1 MTLSFTTINRRNWRV
16 NNMPTNREV
25 YFSLLKLNN
34 KYLTRLVIK
43 SLLNDANGFFDE
55 ISLYK
60 VFDLK
65 CENYEQLMNKVE
77 RVKVGEP
84 FQYVLGYANF
94 IDQYFE
100 VNPHV
105 LIPRQ
110 ETEELVMSAKFLIE
124 KAFSKNASVSIADVC
139 TGSGCIAITLKKYF
153 PNALVYGTDIDE
165 ECLKVAKRNS
175 KGFKVDFLRGNLLDP
190 LINEKIKVD
199 VIISNPPYIEDKSEI
214 DEQVW
219 KYEPHIALLAKP
231 STHFYEE
238 IMKKADEILSNQGL
252 LLFEIGEDMEKPL
265 TEIVEKHFPKAKVMF
280 AKDIHNKTRFLYII
294 KEGEKNY
301 A

>member
-1 MTLSFTTINRRNWRV
+1 
-16 NNMPTNREV
+16 MPTNREI
-25 YFSLLKLNN
+25 YFDLLKSNN

-43 SLLNDANGFFDE
+43 SLLNDANGFLDE

-60 VFDLK
+60 SFDLS
-65 CENYEQLMNKVE
+65 CNNYDDLVKKIE
-77 RVKVGEP
+77 RVKNGEP

-110 ETEELVMSAKFLIE
+110 ETEELVIGAKLLIE
-124 KAFSKNASVSIADVC
+124 KVFSTSINLCIADIC
-139 TGSGCIAITLKKYF
+139 TGSGCIGVTLKKYF
-153 PNALVYGTDIDE
+153 PSAVVYGIDIDN
-165 ECLKVAKRNS
+165 ECLKVAQRNAKMS
-175 KGFKVDFLRGNLLDP
+175 EVIFLRGNMLDP
-190 LINEKIKVD
+190 LIQEGIKVD
-199 VIISNPPYIEDKSEI
+199 VIISNPPYIQNHEEI

-219 KYEPHIALLAKP
+219 KFEPHLALFAKP
-231 STHFYEE
+231 STFFYEE
-238 IMKKADEILSNQGL
+238 IIKKADEVLNENGL

-265 TEIVEKHFPKAKVMF
+265 AEIVEKYYPNAKVIF
-280 AKDIHNKTRFLYII
+280 SKDMHNKMRFLYII
-294 KEGEKNY
+294 KRGGKNY

>member
-1 MTLSFTTINRRNWRV
+1 
-16 NNMPTNREV
+16 MPTNREV
-25 YFSLLKLNN
+25 YFNLLKSNN

-43 SLLNDANGFFDE
+43 SLLNDANGFWDE

-60 VFDLK
+60 SFDLP
-65 CENYEQLMNKVE
+65 CNNYDDLLKKIE
-77 RVKVGEP
+77 RVKKGEP

-110 ETEELVMSAKFLIE
+110 ETEELVISAKLLIE
-124 KAFSKNASVSIADVC
+124 KAFSTSGNLSIADIC
-139 TGSGCIAITLKKYF
+139 TGSGCIAVTLKKYF
-153 PNALVYGTDIDE
+153 PFATIYGTDIDD
-165 ECLKVAKRNS
+165 ECLKVARRNAKS
-175 KGFKVDFLRGNLLDP
+175 SEITFLRGNLLDP
-190 LINEKIKVD
+190 LIQKGIKVD
-199 VIISNPPYIEDKSEI
+199 VVISNPPYIQNHEEI

-219 KYEPHIALLAKP
+219 KFEPHLALLAKP
-231 STHFYEE
+231 STYFYEE
-238 IMKKADEILSNQGL
+238 MIKKADEVLNENGL

-265 TEIVEKHFPKAKVMF
+265 AEIVDKYCPNAKVIF
-280 AKDIHNKTRFLYII
+280 SKDMHNKMRFLYII
-294 KEGEKNY
+294 KRGGKNY

>member
-1 MTLSFTTINRRNWRV
+1 M

-25 YFSLLKLNN
+25 YFNLLKSNN

-43 SLLNDANGFFDE
+43 SLLNDANGFWDE

-60 VFDLK
+60 SFDLP
-65 CENYEQLMNKVE
+65 CNNYDDLIKKIE
-77 RVKVGEP
+77 RVKNGEP

-110 ETEELVMSAKFLIE
+110 ETEELVIGAKLLIE
-124 KAFSKNASVSIADVC
+124 KAFPTSINLSIADIC
-139 TGSGCIAITLKKYF
+139 TGSGCIGITLKKYF
-153 PNALVYGTDIDE
+153 PSAVVYGTDIDN
-165 ECLKVAKRNS
+165 ECLKVARRNAKMS
-175 KGFKVDFLRGNLLDP
+175 EVIFLRGNLLDP
-190 LINEKIKVD
+190 LIQEGIKVD
-199 VIISNPPYIEDKSEI
+199 VIISNPPYIQNHEEI

-219 KYEPHIALLAKP
+219 KFEPHLALLAKP
-231 STHFYEE
+231 STFFYEE
-238 IMKKADEILSNQGL
+238 IIKKADEVLNENGL

-265 TEIVEKHFPKAKVMF
+265 AEIVDKYYPNAKVIF
-280 AKDIHNKTRFLYII
+280 SKDIHNKLRFLYII
-294 KEGEKNY
+294 KRGGKNY

>member
-1 MTLSFTTINRRNWRV
+1 
-16 NNMPTNREV
+16 MPTNREV
-25 YFSLLKLNN
+25 YFDLLKSNN

-43 SLLNDANGFFDE
+43 SLLNDANGFCDE

-60 VFDLK
+60 SFDLL
-65 CENYEQLMNKVE
+65 CENYDELLKKIE
-77 RVKVGEP
+77 RVKNGEP

-110 ETEELVMSAKFLIE
+110 ETEELVTSARLLIE
-124 KAFSKNASVSIADVC
+124 KAFCKTGNLSIADIC
-139 TGSGCIAITLKKYF
+139 TGSGCIAVSLKKYF
-153 PNALVYGTDIDE
+153 PSATIYGTDIDN
-165 ECLKVAKRNS
+165 ECLKVAKRNA
-175 KGFKVDFLRGNLLDP
+175 KGSDITFLRGNLLDP
-190 LINEKIKVD
+190 LIQEGIKVD
-199 VIISNPPYIEDKSEI
+199 VIISNPPYIQNRKEI

-219 KYEPHIALLAKP
+219 KFEPHLALLAKP
-231 STHFYEE
+231 STFFYEE
-238 IMKKADEILSNQGL
+238 MIKKADEVLNENGL

-265 TEIVEKHFPKAKVMF
+265 AEIVDKYCPNEKVIFS
-280 AKDIHNKTRFLYII
+280 KDMHNKMRFLYII
-294 KEGEKNY
+294 KRGGKNY

>member
-1 MTLSFTTINRRNWRV
+1 
-16 NNMPTNREV
+16 MPTNREV
-25 YFSLLKLNN
+25 YFNLLKSNN

-43 SLLNDANGFFDE
+43 SLLNDANGFIDE

-60 VFDLK
+60 SFDLP
-65 CENYEQLMNKVE
+65 CENYDDLAKKIE
-77 RVKVGEP
+77 RVKKGEP

-110 ETEELVMSAKFLIE
+110 ETEELVISAKLLIE
-124 KAFSKNASVSIADVC
+124 KVFSNTTNFSIADIC

-153 PNALVYGTDIDE
+153 PLANVYGTDIDN
-165 ECLKVAKRNS
+165 ECLKVAKSNAKS
-175 KGFKVDFLRGNLLDP
+175 GEVTFLRGNLLDP
-190 LINEKIKVD
+190 LIQEGIKVD
-199 VIISNPPYIEDKSEI
+199 VIISNPPYIQNREEI

-219 KYEPHIALLAKP
+219 KYEPHLALLAKP
-231 STHFYEE
+231 STFFYEE
-238 IMKKADEILSNQGL
+238 IIKKADHVLNENGL

-265 TEIVEKHFPKAKVMF
+265 AEMVDKYYPNAKVIF
-280 AKDIHNKTRFLYII
+280 SKDMHNKMRFLYII
-294 KEGEKNY
+294 KRGGKNY

>member
-1 MTLSFTTINRRNWRV
+1 
-16 NNMPTNREV
+16 MPTNREV
-25 YFSLLKLNN
+25 YFNLLKSNN

-43 SLLNDANGFFDE
+43 SLLNDANGFWDE

-60 VFDLK
+60 SFDLP
-65 CENYEQLMNKVE
+65 CNNYDDLIKKIE
-77 RVKVGEP
+77 RVKNGEP

-110 ETEELVMSAKFLIE
+110 ETEELVIGAKLLIE
-124 KAFSKNASVSIADVC
+124 KAFPTSINLSIADIC
-139 TGSGCIAITLKKYF
+139 TGSGCIGITLKKYF
-153 PNALVYGTDIDE
+153 PSAVVYGTDIDN
-165 ECLKVAKRNS
+165 ECLKVARRNAKMS
-175 KGFKVDFLRGNLLDP
+175 EVIFLRGNLLDP
-190 LINEKIKVD
+190 LIQEGIKVD
-199 VIISNPPYIEDKSEI
+199 VIISNPPYIQNHEEI

-219 KYEPHIALLAKP
+219 KFEPHLALLAKP
-231 STHFYEE
+231 STFFYEE
-238 IMKKADEILSNQGL
+238 IIKKADEVLNENGL

-265 TEIVEKHFPKAKVMF
+265 AEIVDKYYPNAKVIF
-280 AKDIHNKTRFLYII
+280 SKDMHNKLRFLYII
-294 KEGEKNY
+294 KRGGKNY

>member
-1 MTLSFTTINRRNWRV
+1 
-16 NNMPTNREV
+16 MPTNREV
-25 YFSLLKLNN
+25 YFNLLKSNN

-43 SLLNDANGFFDE
+43 SLLNDANGFWDE

-60 VFDLK
+60 SFDLP
-65 CENYEQLMNKVE
+65 CNNYDDLIKKIE
-77 RVKVGEP
+77 RVKNGEP

-110 ETEELVMSAKFLIE
+110 ETEELVIGAKLLIE
-124 KAFSKNASVSIADVC
+124 KAFPTSINLSIADIC
-139 TGSGCIAITLKKYF
+139 TGSGCIGITLKKYF
-153 PNALVYGTDIDE
+153 PSAVVYGTDIDN
-165 ECLKVAKRNS
+165 ECLKVARRNAKMS
-175 KGFKVDFLRGNLLDP
+175 EVIFLRGNLLDP
-190 LINEKIKVD
+190 LIQEGIKVD
-199 VIISNPPYIEDKSEI
+199 VIISNPPYIQNHEEI

-219 KYEPHIALLAKP
+219 KFEPHLALLAKP
-231 STHFYEE
+231 STFFYEE
-238 IMKKADEILSNQGL
+238 IIKKADEVLNENGL

-265 TEIVEKHFPKAKVMF
+265 AEIVDKYYPNAKVIF
-280 AKDIHNKTRFLYII
+280 SKDIHNKLRFLYII
-294 KEGEKNY
+294 KRGGKNY